1 MENAPKGPRIARASS
16 GVAGYGVAI
25 AAVAAAIATFALAVL
40 VASRYSGR
48 VPGLFAT
55 VTGGFA
61 AAFLPTK
68 TNLNIFD
75 PADLVSLFLI
85 AGAAIMESASIW
97 LTRRICLELF
107 SGCTRYPNFLERV
120 SASPRFS
127 A

>member
-1 MENAPKGPRIARASS
+1 MENAPKGPRIARAPS
-16 GVAGYGVAI
+16 GVAGYGVA
-25 AAVAAAIATFALAVL
+25 VLA
-40 VASRYSGR
+40 ASRYGGR
-48 VPGLFAT
+48 GAPGLFAT
-55 VTGGFA
+55 IAGGFA
-61 AAFLPTK
+61 AAFLPSK
-68 TNLNIFD
+68 THLNIFD